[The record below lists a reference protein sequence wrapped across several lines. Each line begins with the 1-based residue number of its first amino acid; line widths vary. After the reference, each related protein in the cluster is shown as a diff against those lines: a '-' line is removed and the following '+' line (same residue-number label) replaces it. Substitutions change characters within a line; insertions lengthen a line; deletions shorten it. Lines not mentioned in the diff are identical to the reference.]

1 MHPCGI
7 PQTLGAILGA
17 EGGAA
22 IVRGGGD
29 GGEPGYSPGIASSSS
44 SSSSSTS
51 SSARKGLRYML
62 AFLSLVSPALGL
74 SVDVR
79 AAASLLAEEPP

>member
-17 EGGAA
+17 EDGAA

-44 SSSSSTS
+44 SSSSLTS
-51 SSARKGLRYML
+51 ASKGLRYML

-79 AAASLLAEEPP
+79 VAASLLAEEPP